1 MRSILSNSISTV
13 AGIIRGNVV
22 VVAVKSVLRSS
33 LLKKQRSFY
42 LPTPASMASCF
53 AALRSAAER
62 AAADARHQGI
72 DSLMHET
79 RGGWQPV
86 GVLSGAVC

>member
-1 MRSILSNSISTV
+1 MRSTIINSISTV
-13 AGIIRGNVV
+13 AGNIRGNVV

-33 LLKKQRSFY
+33 LLKQTRSFY
-42 LPTPASMASCF
+42 LPTPACMAPCF

-62 AAADARHQGI
+62 AIAAVQHQGS

-86 GVLSGAVC
+86 GVLSGPVC